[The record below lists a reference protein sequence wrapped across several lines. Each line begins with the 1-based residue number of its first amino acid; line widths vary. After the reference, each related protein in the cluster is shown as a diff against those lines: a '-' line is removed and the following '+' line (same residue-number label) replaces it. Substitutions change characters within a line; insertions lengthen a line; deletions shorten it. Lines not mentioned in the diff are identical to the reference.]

1 MTETNRG
8 GGKEKEKRKRA
19 LKSDRGTSSPRLIF
33 QLFLPNVSVILQWTI
48 LYEGIHNDHKTSEL
62 LKRKVGRH
70 RHSFFPAVRLAVYGF
85 ACCTES
91 CIEDVHLS
99 ELFSHQYT
107 KSKSNTTHDDN
118 CCSVYLMTSSIN
130 RHQQIEMYHARFYT
144 PKINSQ
150 MKISLHLIS
159 QSTWVAV
166 YNLLLTGAKAVL
178 FAPLGSPSNAPVQ
191 RHAMPCG
198 HWSLI
203 SPFSCSASTRRG
215 F

>member
-8 GGKEKEKRKRA
+8 AGKEKEKRKRA

-130 RHQQIEMYHARFYT
+130 CHQQIEMYDARFLRSKNQFPNENIIT
-144 PKINSQ
+144 FDKP
-150 MKISLHLIS
+150 
-159 QSTWVAV
+159 V
-166 YNLLLTGAKAVL
+166 NLSGR
-178 FAPLGSPSNAPVQ
+178 VQ
-191 RHAMPCG
+191 FIANRSKSCT
-198 HWSLI
+198 
-203 SPFSCSASTRRG
+203 FCSARFTE
-215 F
+215 